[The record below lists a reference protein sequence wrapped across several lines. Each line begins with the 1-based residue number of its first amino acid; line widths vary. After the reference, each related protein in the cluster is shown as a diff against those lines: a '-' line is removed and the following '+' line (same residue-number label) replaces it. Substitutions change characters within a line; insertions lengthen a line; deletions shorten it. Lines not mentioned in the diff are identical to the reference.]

1 MNRVNTVLV
10 VGADRGIAR
19 AICWQLK
26 DRGDNLIAACL
37 DEGADLAARGIRVE
51 PHVDVTSDSAVGR
64 LAGRLTAENIHL
76 DVVFHVA
83 GVLGLDELGKID
95 FNDVRRQFEVNT
107 LGPLRLVQAVLPCLG
122 RGSKVGIV
130 TSRVGS
136 LGDNTSGGMYAYRIS
151 KAAANMVGLNLHH
164 DLKKNGVA
172 VLLLHPGM
180 VNTDL
185 TRGIPGKYIAPEE
198 AAVGLIK
205 RMDELTLATAGV
217 FRHANGELLPW

>member
-1 MNRVNTVLV
+1 M
-10 VGADRGIAR
+10 AD
-19 AICWQLK
+19 
-26 DRGDNLIAACL
+26 
-37 DEGADLAARGIRVE
+37 
-51 PHVDVTSDSAVGR
+51 
-64 LAGRLTAENIHL
+64 RLTADNIHL

-95 FNDVRRQFEVNT
+95 FNDARRQFEINA

-185 TRGIPGKYIAPEE
+185 VRGLPGKYIEPEE
-198 AAVGLIK
+198 AATGLIK

-217 FRHANGELLPW
+217 FRHAIGGLLPW

>member
-1 MNRVNTVLV
+1 MSTVLV

-19 AICWQLK
+19 AICLQLK
-26 DRGDNLIAACL
+26 ERGDNVIAACL
-37 DEGADLAARGIRVE
+37 AEGADLRGRGIRVE
-51 PHVDVTSDSAVGR
+51 PQVDVTSDSAVQRMADR
-64 LAGRLTAENIHL
+64 LRAEKIHL

-95 FNDVRRQFEVNT
+95 FDDVRRQFEINT
-107 LGPLRLVQAVLPCLG
+107 LGPLRLVQAVLGCLG
-122 RGSKVGIV
+122 PGSKVGIV

-151 KAAANMVGLNLHH
+151 KAAANMVGRNLYH

-185 TRGIPGKYIAPEE
+185 TKGIPGKYIQPEE
-198 AAVGLIK
+198 AAAGLIK
-205 RMDELTLATAGV
+205 RMDELTLETAGV